1 MGNVG
6 KMESRVDGFVKVES
20 TVEGPYRGAGMD
32 EPRYRGSRLGS
43 GEGSGNIGR
52 RD

>member
-20 TVEGPYRGAGMD
+20 TVEGPYRGKGWMSHVTGGAGWGRERD
-32 EPRYRGSRLGS
+32 LGIS
-43 GEGSGNIGR
+43 GEIS
-52 RD
+52 